1 MVPLITSLVSKG
13 AKARTIQGHPR
24 YFSIFF
30 SLPVLLIKI
39 SAFRIIVINV
49 VIISATESN
58 SYYKQINKTQEHS
71 GHLLKNIFPVFTY
84 WICCVRCLLYQQWHK
99 EYPSIF
105 HVSSSFLTSN
115 LCSLI
120 SLCKRKKVSRN
131 LHRSIRKRDLPFRA
145 REGQGEGVNDESTS
159 EAEEQE
165 RSQREGRGGAKGG
178 RRERRRWGLQDWN
191 GWREKR
197 KTWHMNIST
206 APRSGANSPI
216 SLISQPLVGHFPG
229 LPSALCPNRP
239 SLWDERHP
247 RY

>member
-71 GHLLKNIFPVFTY
+71 GH
-84 WICCVRCLLYQQWHK
+84 
-99 EYPSIF
+99 
-105 HVSSSFLTSN
+105 SSSFLTSN

-197 KTWHMNIST
+197 KAWHMNIST